1 MTDTGAPRPRSSANF
16 WIIVAVLVSVL
27 AVEAVLYLRPKAEP
41 ARPAEALEA
50 IASGPTEVETFGDS
64 EAGIQIEFYAPLV
77 LPWHVQTI
85 GLLREYD
92 QTHPGRIH
100 VKLMPMGTAEC
111 DTEMHGQGY
120 TCAVVLV
127 NGESEFE
134 LPAKGTVLLEKR
146 PNQPGS
152 TYESEDVIAVIE
164 VLVANERQ

>member
-1 MTDTGAPRPRSSANF
+1 M
-16 WIIVAVLVSVL
+16 LLLSVL
-27 AVEAVLYLRPKAEP
+27 AVEAVLYLRPKPES

-50 IASGPTEVETFGDS
+50 IASGPTEVETFGDP

-77 LPWHVQTI
+77 LPWHAQTI

-92 QTHPGRIH
+92 QAHPGRIH
-100 VKLMPMGTAEC
+100 VKLMPMGNAEC

-120 TCAVVLV
+120 TCAVILV

-134 LPAKGTVLLEKR
+134 LPGKGAVLLQKR

-164 VLVANERQ
+164 VLVADERR

>member
-1 MTDTGAPRPRSSANF
+1 MTETGAPRRRSSASF

-27 AVEAVLYLRPKAEP
+27 VVEAVVYLRPKPET

-50 IASGPTEVETFGDS
+50 IASGPTEMETFGDP
-64 EAGIQIEFYAPLV
+64 EAGVQIEFYAPLV

-92 QTHPGRIH
+92 AAHPGRIH
-100 VKLMPMGTAEC
+100 VKLMPMGNAEC
-111 DTEMHGQGY
+111 DTAMHGQGY
-120 TCAVVLV
+120 TCAVALV

-134 LPAKGTVLLEKR
+134 LPDKGTVLLEKR

-152 TYESEDVIAVIE
+152 TYDSEDVIAVIDT
-164 VLVANERQ
+164 LVEDERQ